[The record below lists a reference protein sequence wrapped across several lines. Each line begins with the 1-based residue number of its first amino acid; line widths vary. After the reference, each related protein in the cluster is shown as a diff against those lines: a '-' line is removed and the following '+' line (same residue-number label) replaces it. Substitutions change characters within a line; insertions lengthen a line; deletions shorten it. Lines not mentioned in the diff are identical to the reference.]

1 MKRVADEFLMSG
13 TFLPYMKFAL
23 SKTEAHTLST
33 LVDDQECDYLLSDIE
48 FDLVGNRGLPVAEN
62 AAAVYDGKNPVGQRA
77 LPDIAHLQL
86 HLGVNA
92 SRRIALAAFVQHR
105 TLDD

>member
-1 MKRVADEFLMSG
+1 MKRVTDEFLMSG

-23 SKTEAHTLST
+23 SKTEAYTFSVP
-33 LVDDQECDYLLSDIE
+33 VDDQECDYLLSDIE
-48 FDLVGNRGLPVAEN
+48 FDLVGNRSLSVAEN
-62 AAAVYDGKNPVGQRA
+62 AAAVHDGKNPVGQRA

-92 SRRIALAAFVQHR
+92 SRRIALAAFV
-105 TLDD
+105 

>member
-1 MKRVADEFLMSG
+1 MKGVADEFLLSG

-23 SKTEAHTLST
+23 SKTEAHTLSA
-33 LVDDQECDYLLSDIE
+33 LVDDQEGDYLLSDIE

-62 AAAVYDGKNPVGQRA
+62 ATAMHHGKNPVGQRA

-92 SRRIALAAFVQHR
+92 SRRIALAAFAQHH